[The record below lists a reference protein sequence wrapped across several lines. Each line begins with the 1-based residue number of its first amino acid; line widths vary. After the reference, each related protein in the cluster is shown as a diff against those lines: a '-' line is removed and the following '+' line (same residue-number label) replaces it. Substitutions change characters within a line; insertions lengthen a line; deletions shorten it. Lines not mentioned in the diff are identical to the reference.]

1 MIRSNEWVENEK
13 AKNVR
18 DKTTTTRTTQIRK
31 RKKEWISP
39 AHVHS
44 LPRRVTYAFRS
55 GYSLFSCS
63 FSLVFLLMRS
73 IFILIP
79 FFFILP
85 LSNGS
90 ANGLLCVR
98 MRSVVLIDKAD
109 VSRQLSLLHR
119 IGQIFATAYIFFR
132 LFSYCT
138 LFAPHKRAILVVTRH
153 RSRVGTDMLTHF

>member
-1 MIRSNEWVENEK
+1 MNESRTRRRRMSEIRQQQRGRRRSGKEEK
-13 AKNVR
+13 N
-18 DKTTTTRTTQIRK
+18 
-31 RKKEWISP
+31 EWISP

-44 LPRRVTYAFRS
+44 LPRRVIYAFRS

-79 FFFILP
+79 FFFMLP

-119 IGQIFATAYIFFR
+119 IGQIFASAYIFFH

-138 LFAPHKRAILVVTRH
+138 LFAPHKRAILVLVRCRH
-153 RSRVGTDMLTHF
+153 RSRVGTDLLTHF